1 MLQELLRWLYYCLE
15 VLLPREC
22 LVCTRPLKGSSLCF
36 RCTPKLS
43 DWGSIQQGRCVQC
56 FSPILTTH
64 DTQLYLG
71 CDTQLYPGYVP
82 QRCPGC
88 VLLPPLI
95 RQTRF
100 IWEYGGIPRDLIRTM
115 KYRPSVWVARMCGD
129 LLAHNINQL
138 FGTQEWDLIIP
149 VPSSRANYRKR
160 LFHPCT
166 EMARRIVT
174 CCPGARLGE
183 NLVQARQRAPQA
195 TLSHEARLRRLRQ
208 MFQVKRASDL
218 RGKRVL
224 VVEDVITTGATSAAA
239 AFALLQAGAIQVDIV
254 ALARTTVW
262 SRFRRRLFELLQP
275 PALKHY

>member
-56 FSPILTTH
+56 FSPLLTTH
-64 DTQLYLG
+64 DTQL
-71 CDTQLYPGYVP
+71 CH
-82 QRCPGC
+82 GC

-129 LLAHNINQL
+129 LLAHNIKPL

-166 EMARRIVT
+166 EMARRIVA

-208 MFQVKRASDL
+208 MFHVKRPGEL